1 MSTYLVKHAQSSR
14 RRDWL
19 ANSEQART
27 DLSKALPE
35 RKVRVFAPSL
45 RDIPKRLEHIVIR
58 APEKGRPSIASS
70 SLILCAKDGVKVGK
84 RGCAR
89 YRARPF
95 GTGSRH
101 T

>member
-58 APEKGRPSIASS
+58 QTVY
-70 SLILCAKDGVKVGK
+70 SLEFVNFM
-84 RGCAR
+84 RQR
-89 YRARPF
+89 RR
-95 GTGSRH
+95 
-101 T
+101 